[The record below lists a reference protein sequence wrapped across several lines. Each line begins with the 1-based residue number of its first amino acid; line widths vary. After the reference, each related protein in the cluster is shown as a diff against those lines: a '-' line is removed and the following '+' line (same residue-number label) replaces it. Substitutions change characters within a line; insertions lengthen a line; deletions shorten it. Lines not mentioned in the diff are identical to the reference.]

1 MWRAF
6 FFAVGIMLII
16 TGLECLV
23 TQQFVIHG
31 AQVPNFVAAML
42 FDEPTDTNITPPDD
56 GMPMAQSGYSGSP
69 PATRNTGFGA
79 SSFNDPYQ
87 TENNFRKQNG
97 NQRSDFSLAGF
108 GKRRTENAPMA
119 EPKVKGRNQT
129 TLIGSDE
136 TGIFRPQDWLPW
148 SLLAAGALVVLYT
161 NSLDLR
167 G

>member
-56 GMPMAQSGYSGSP
+56 GMPMAQSGYSGDRQQRG
-69 PATRNTGFGA
+69 TRDSVLRVSMTHIRPRII
-79 SSFNDPYQ
+79 SVSKTETNDQ
-87 TENNFRKQNG
+87 I
-97 NQRSDFSLAGF
+97 L
-108 GKRRTENAPMA
+108 
-119 EPKVKGRNQT
+119 V
-129 TLIGSDE
+129 
-136 TGIFRPQDWLPW
+136 
-148 SLLAAGALVVLYT
+148 LLALANAVRKMHRWQ
-161 NSLDLR
+161 SR
-167 G
+167 R